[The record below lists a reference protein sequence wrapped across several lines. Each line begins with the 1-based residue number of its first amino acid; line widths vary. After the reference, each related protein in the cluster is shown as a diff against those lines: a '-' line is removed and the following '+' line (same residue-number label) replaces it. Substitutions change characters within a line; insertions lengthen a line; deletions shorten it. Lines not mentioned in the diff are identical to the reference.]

1 MRKTVVNFPVNK
13 AWSDQNKRM
22 QSLLKKATFA
32 DGIRELISLRDTLM
46 QEMLSWKEL
55 APTDFSAIPFLNAE
69 GYHSKTVAYSLWHIF
84 RIEDIVVNT
93 LIRQKEQILFS
104 GDFAQKMH
112 ASILT
117 TGNEL
122 QGMEIAEFSE
132 ALDIEMLYRYI
143 QAVKQSTDDWLRTL
157 DYSDLKRR
165 FSDAD
170 KARLEASGT
179 VSRDEHAAWLIDYW
193 CSKDIKGLL
202 QMPLSRH
209 WIMHTEAAIRILNK
223 QNGTHRNGV

>member
-1 MRKTVVNFPVNK
+1 MRKKVVNSPVNR
-13 AWSDQNKRM
+13 AWSDQNKQM

-32 DGIRELISLRDTLM
+32 EGIRELISLRDTLM
-46 QEMLSWKEL
+46 QEMLSWKSRQK
-55 APTDFSAIPFLNAE
+55 ADFCAIPYLNAE

-84 RIEDIVVNT
+84 RIEDIVVNI
-93 LIRQKEQILFS
+93 LIRQNEQILFA
-104 GDFAQKMH
+104 GNFAQKMH
-112 ASILT
+112 APILT

-122 QGMEIAEFSE
+122 QGLEIARFSE
-132 ALDIEMLYRYI
+132 ALDIEMLYQYI

-157 DYSDLKRR
+157 DCGDLKRR

-179 VSRDEHAAWLIDYW
+179 VSPHEHAAWLMDYW
-193 CSKDIKGLL
+193 CGKDVRGLL

-223 QNGTHRNGV
+223 QTGTHRNGV